1 MTEKHVPLRV
11 GSRLG
16 GLAQIGVQ
24 VSEVIGVSER
34 RENRQHSFRG
44 VNLLHLCVRRVR
56 SAALLCSAGSSDD
69 VSDFQLQFNSEAFV
83 TFG

>member
-1 MTEKHVPLRV
+1 
-11 GSRLG
+11 LG

-44 VNLLHLCVRRVR
+44 WICFTCACDVCGLQR
-56 SAALLCSAGSSDD
+56 SYAVWAALM
-69 VSDFQLQFNSEAFV
+69 
-83 TFG
+83 T